1 MGKGEAAA
9 AAGRVSRRADLGLRA
24 VAWSRSN
31 SVRVFAARCG
41 RELDAG
47 RLHVALLLY
56 EGLSKFEF
64 ERVEEGS

>member
-1 MGKGEAAA
+1 MSRQSANRG
-9 AAGRVSRRADLGLRA
+9 GRERDAIVGRGGRAR
-24 VAWSRSN
+24 
-31 SVRVFAARCG
+31 G